1 MTTADPTTPTS
12 TTSAPSLASP
22 EAAPRRQIVQFGF
35 YKLDPEFRRLDSATK
50 HAAKQEFLTAAGQK
64 YEELICLS
72 YSTVGLKADV
82 DFLFWRIA
90 YSSDTLQSQSA
101 ALNRTVLGS
110 YLTTP
115 VSFLSMTKRSLYMD
129 PSDPFHDVES
139 RTRLIPGKRKYL
151 FVYPFVKSRPWY
163 LLPMDERQKI
173 MEEHIK
179 MGNKYPSVKLN
190 TTYSFGVDDQDF
202 VVAFET
208 NEMKDFL
215 DLVQDLRE
223 TESSRYTVRD
233 TPMYTAVR
241 TPLEDILGQLF

>member
-1 MTTADPTTPTS
+1 MTTADPTTLTS
-12 TTSAPSLASP
+12 PTSAPSHAAT

-241 TPLEDILGQLF
+241 TPLEEILGQLF

>member
-1 MTTADPTTPTS
+1 MTTADPTTPISTTS
-12 TTSAPSLASP
+12 TTSHASP